1 MWFVRSLVHFF
12 YLWTPKSEQFIQESR
27 RKFAPNLKKF
37 PQSVLEILRS
47 QEWDGWTIFYAPDD
61 DYHQQGSKKKKIVLV
76 WCVGFNTVYYSSVTI
91 LSGNVH
97 AAHGTRTP
105 QVVTTVLLRRIGS
118 WEEAFTSPALS
129 ATPPRA
135 STVGY
140 RLIWRH
146 KNVHPSLVSPWSAC
160 ITDQAFHVLL

>member
-12 YLWTPKSEQFIQESR
+12 TFEHQNLSSSYKNPGGNLRQIWRNSR
-27 RKFAPNLKKF
+27 KAFLRYYAHRNETDGLFFMPLTTIITSKEANKKN
-37 PQSVLEILRS
+37 
-47 QEWDGWTIFYAPDD
+47 
-61 DYHQQGSKKKKIVLV
+61 VLV
-76 WCVGFNTVYYSSVTI
+76 WCVHKCTVYYSSVTI

-97 AAHGTRTP
+97 AAHGTWTP

-160 ITDQAFHVLL
+160 ITDQAFQVLL